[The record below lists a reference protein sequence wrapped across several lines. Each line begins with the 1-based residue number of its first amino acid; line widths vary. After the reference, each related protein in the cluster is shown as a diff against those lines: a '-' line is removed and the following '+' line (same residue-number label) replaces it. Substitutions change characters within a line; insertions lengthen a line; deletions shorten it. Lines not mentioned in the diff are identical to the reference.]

1 MKRRFAIGAALLAL
15 LWTVLGVRPA
25 EAQKSASPKFAWP
38 VPGSVWVTEAST
50 KGGQTAQVRYQVTL
64 ARDAKSKNLLLRLQ
78 NFSIVRI
85 EGVDLKDPKMKK
97 DLDQAN
103 KLAAAIPTL
112 VISPEGRFVD
122 VVEYEAMVDKV
133 IASLPG
139 LDPSVAR
146 MLKAPATI
154 TMMKQKSIDFWLIWV
169 GAWLDARVTTA
180 GATRNETQMF
190 PMPDGSKVEGKV
202 TYKHAG
208 AAKGDPKL
216 VQLEFES
223 RIEGAEATAAMRR
236 FFEKFADAAPGGHG
250 GHDADAIASVSKV
263 STFRTITDPSTLRP
277 KEAVSE
283 AVMTVTSQ
291 KGEAQKQVE
300 RHSYQF
306 DWK

>member
-1 MKRRFAIGAALLAL
+1 MKTRCGIGAALLAFAV
-15 LWTVLGVRPA
+15 TAFAARSA
-25 EAQKSASPKFAWP
+25 EAQKTAALKFAWP

-50 KGGQTAQVRYQVTL
+50 KGGQTAQVRYEVTL
-64 ARDAKSKNLLLRLQ
+64 TRDPKSKNLHLRLQ

-146 MLKAPATI
+146 MLKAPTTI
-154 TMMKQKSIDFWLIWV
+154 AMMKQKSIDFWLIWV
-169 GAWLDARVTTA
+169 GAWVDARVNTA
-180 GATRNETQMF
+180 GATRTETQPF
-190 PMPDGSKVEGKV
+190 PMPDGTKVDGKV
-202 TYKHAG
+202 TYKNAG

-216 VQLEFES
+216 VQLELES

-250 GHDADAIASVSKV
+250 GHAAEAIASVSKV
-263 STFRTITDPSTLRP
+263 STFRAITDPSTLRP

-283 AVMTVTSQ
+283 QVMTVTSQ

-300 RHSYQF
+300 RHAYQF
-306 DWK
+306 EWK